1 VSDLE
6 RELTEAHAATKTA
19 VDAASSELQAKI
31 SQLQTELS
39 TAVAKSEEITAAAAS
54 AAARDVK
61 IAEEKVAEAEASA
74 EKAKNQVLND
84 SEIEKESVNIGV
96 FFINIDVEV

>member
-1 VSDLE
+1 MSDLE

-61 IAEEKVAEAEASA
+61 IAEEKLL
-74 EKAKNQVLND
+74 KLRHPLKKRR
-84 SEIEKESVNIGV
+84 IRY
-96 FFINIDVEV
+96 